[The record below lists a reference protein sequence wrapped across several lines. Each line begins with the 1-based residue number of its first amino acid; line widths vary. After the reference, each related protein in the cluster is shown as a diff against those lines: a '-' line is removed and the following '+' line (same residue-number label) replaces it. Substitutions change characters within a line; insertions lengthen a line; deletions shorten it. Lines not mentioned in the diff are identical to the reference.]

1 MVVNKVYN
9 KVGDNNMNKLFTIA
23 VVAMISLF
31 LTTSVVAQGKQ
42 DRRHKGAEHSKKAK
56 VEKSSAKCG
65 VEACKCA
72 CHKSAKVKAG
82 PHRERRGDARRSRGG
97 NRGRGAG
104 TGRGSR
110 RWDRG
115 GNRGR
120 GSERMEELLKRF
132 REHRS
137 EAGGRA

>member
-1 MVVNKVYN
+1 
-9 KVGDNNMNKLFTIA
+9 MNKLFTIA
-23 VVAMISLF
+23 VAAMISLF
-31 LTTSVVAQGKQ
+31 LTTSVVGQERH
-42 DRRHKGAEHSKKAK
+42 DRRHKGAEHSKKANA
-56 VEKSSAKCG
+56 EKSSAKCG

-72 CHKSAKVKAG
+72 CHKSGKVKAG
-82 PHRERRGDARRSRGG
+82 PHRERRSDARRSRSG

-115 GNRGR
+115 GDRGEAGR
-120 GSERMEELLKRF
+120 KRFDELLKLYRQ
-132 REHRS
+132 RA

>member
-1 MVVNKVYN
+1 MNKV
-9 KVGDNNMNKLFTIA
+9 FTIA
-23 VVAMISLF
+23 VAAMISLF

-42 DRRHKGAEHSKKAK
+42 DRRHKGAEHSKKANA
-56 VEKSSAKCG
+56 EKSNQCG
-65 VEACKCA
+65 VKACKCV

-115 GNRGR
+115 ESRGR
-120 GSERMEELLKRF
+120 GTDRSERMEELLKRF
-132 REHRS
+132 RQHRA